1 MLHMHVLPI
10 RMKQGDA
17 GGLQAHAVCRLN
29 CVTLFGRL
37 AGTR

>member
-1 MLHMHVLPI
+1 MLHMHVLPV

-17 GGLQAHAVCRLN
+17 GALQAHAVCRLN
-29 CVTLFGRL
+29 CVTLFSRL